1 MKFDF
6 LLDAMVPLVRGG
18 PVKVVTPIDAR
29 DLEKLRSVLL
39 ILDGV
44 SPGMLESSR
53 ELVAAEITLSLP
65 PLLLDDE
72 ALALAAALYDALW
85 LSHPEAQGRSQSRLE
100 RVARFAEK
108 CAQVAPAQTRDVML
122 SRHTMLHNL
131 FHIGRTDRRVR
142 FWAGS
147 RMYLGKEPPA
157 RLLAWRSVRRVRVE
171 ATHRNWYR
179 ETDAPDAVRAIVRN
193 LLMASP
199 LTDVLNSARVE
210 PPPSLSAI
218 AQVARDAELAR
229 YACYQ
234 LVSSGLGP
242 VAQPLGAQLADCAA
256 RRPDAPEL
264 RPAMAFACHLHI
276 LEALGGETVPA
287 WMENESAWPQHDEA
301 RAFCGAFAAAWK
313 ARFLPSGLSADLEER
328 LARRAEACAR
338 LAGQAR
344 LLSFSSALE
353 RRPPA
358 ASAC

>member
-6 LLDAMVPLVRGG
+6 LTDAMVPLVRGG
-18 PVKVVTPIDAR
+18 PVKVTEPLDAR
-29 DLEKLRSVLL
+29 DLDRLSGELPA
-39 ILDGV
+39 LDG
-44 SPGMLESSR
+44 GLLESSR

-65 PLLLDDE
+65 PLALDDE
-72 ALALAAALYDALW
+72 ALALTVALYDALW
-85 LSHPEAQGRSQSRLE
+85 LSHPEAQGRSPTRLE
-100 RVARFAEK
+100 RVAKFAEK
-108 CAQVAPAQTRDVML
+108 CAQLEPAQTRDAML
-122 SRHTMLHNL
+122 SRHTLLHNL

-147 RMYLGKEPPA
+147 RNFLGKEPPA

-179 ETDAPDAVRAIVRN
+179 ETDAPDPVRGIVRK
-193 LLMASP
+193 LLAASP

-210 PPPSLSAI
+210 PPPSLAAI

-242 VAQPLGAQLADCAA
+242 IAQPLGAQLADCAA

-264 RPAMAFACHLHI
+264 LPALAFACHLHI
-276 LEALGGETVPA
+276 LEALGGEAVPA

-313 ARFLPSGLSADLEER
+313 ARFLPPGLDADLEAR
-328 LARRAEACAR
+328 LARRAESCAR

-344 LLSFSSALE
+344 LLALSSVLD